1 MHKPERSGK
10 RLAGGQ
16 LIEENV
22 FSELWCGFFGSLG
35 FFPPGEVFP
44 PLITERIPK
53 QLLLFTALFHK
64 CVAAFFFS
72 EITYRRKTDPC
83 FP

>member
-53 QLLLFTALFHK
+53 
-64 CVAAFFFS
+64 
-72 EITYRRKTDPC
+72 
-83 FP
+83 